1 MPGHGC
7 WDGEPL
13 GTHVAEA
20 KSGRTAL
27 EAAGD
32 PSRRQLASADDDTC
46 SRLHL
51 GREYAKNLYP
61 NCSAVAVIQFPR
73 MKSPAGPLSYIDSDQ
88 NNKTDLSYPILS

>member
-20 KSGRTAL
+20 KSERTAL
-27 EAAGD
+27 ETAGD
-32 PSRRQLASADDDTC
+32 PSRQQLASADDDTC

-51 GREYAKNLYP
+51 GREYAINLYP
-61 NCSAVAVIQFPR
+61 NCSAVAVNQFPR
-73 MKSPAGPLSYIDSDQ
+73 MKSPAGLLSYIDSDQ
-88 NNKTDLSYPILS
+88 NNKTNLSYPILS